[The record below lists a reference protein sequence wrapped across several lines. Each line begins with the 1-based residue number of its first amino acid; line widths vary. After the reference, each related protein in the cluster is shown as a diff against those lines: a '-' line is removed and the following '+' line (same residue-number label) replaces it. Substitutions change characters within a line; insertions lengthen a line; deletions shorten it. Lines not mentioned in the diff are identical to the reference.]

1 MFITL
6 GKLNKKMI
14 FFVILHVF
22 NLTNEI
28 YFKYINN
35 NRSYFISTSLYF
47 LSLTFNGI
55 FWLVKS
61 HSLKFIN
68 KKNIDKELI
77 SNNDTKLPEFQKII
91 LKEQKELNKKKW
103 NKIKLFIFVVSY
115 CIISKCFNIYI
126 KSSEHYRNRI
136 GGIIVICYFLEI
148 ISLFL
153 FSYLFIKII
162 RIYKH
167 HYVAL
172 IIIILTLNIINA
184 SSYFRNEFH
193 DLKKEKS
200 KIFMIMLLISN
211 ITTSLEYVLGGLYLN
226 KTEGNIFKL
235 CFFIGIFGFLF
246 LIIIQNIFRFSSLNY
261 EDIFDNFNE
270 ENKKKNIIYF
280 LEFLVNFDLKD
291 LLLFL
296 KMIINCILYYSQW
309 YIIYNFSPNHLGAIE
324 SISNLL
330 LVLLN
335 NNGGV
340 NPFYIIG
347 SIIIIF
353 MVFVFNEFIILR
365 FCGLEK
371 NTKIE
376 IDKRAAEEES
386 IYNIDS
392 ILDEDFNKEKNN
404 EVDLEIIRNS
414 NINQEN

>member
-14 FFVILHVF
+14 FFIILHVF
-22 NLTNEI
+22 NLTNELC
-28 YFKYINN
+28 YNLNDK
-35 NRSYFISTSLYF
+35 RSYFISTSLYF

-77 SNNDTKLPEFQKII
+77 SNNDTNLPEFQKVI

-103 NKIKLFIFVVSY
+103 NQIKLFIFVVSY
-115 CIISKCFNIYI
+115 CIISKCFSIYI
-126 KSSEHYRNRI
+126 KTSKQYIYRI
-136 GGIIVICYFLEI
+136 GGIIVICYFFEI

-167 HYVAL
+167 HYVSL
-172 IIIILTLNIINA
+172 IIIFLTLIIVNA
-184 SSYFRNEFH
+184 SSYFRNEFQ
-193 DLKKEKS
+193 DIRKES
-200 KIFMIMLLISN
+200 IIFNIMLLISN
-211 ITTSLEYVLGGLYLN
+211 IITSLEYVLGGLYLN

-235 CFFIGIFGFLF
+235 CFCIGIFGFLF
-246 LIIIQNIFRFSSLNY
+246 LIIIQFIYSISSLNY
-261 EDIFDNFNE
+261 EDIFDNFDE
-270 ENKKKNIIYF
+270 ENKNKISINF
-280 LEFLVNFDLKD
+280 LEFLVNFELKD
-291 LLLFL
+291 LLSFL

-335 NNGGV
+335 NNNGV

-404 EVDLEIIRNS
+404 EVDIEIIRNS

>member
-1 MFITL
+1 M
-6 GKLNKKMI
+6 
-14 FFVILHVF
+14 
-22 NLTNEI
+22 
-28 YFKYINN
+28 
-35 NRSYFISTSLYF
+35 
-47 LSLTFNGI
+47 
-55 FWLVKS
+55 
-61 HSLKFIN
+61 
-68 KKNIDKELI
+68 
-77 SNNDTKLPEFQKII
+77 
-91 LKEQKELNKKKW
+91 
-103 NKIKLFIFVVSY
+103 
-115 CIISKCFNIYI
+115 
-126 KSSEHYRNRI
+126 
-136 GGIIVICYFLEI
+136 
-148 ISLFL
+148 
-153 FSYLFIKII
+153 
-162 RIYKH
+162 
-167 HYVAL
+167 
-172 IIIILTLNIINA
+172 
-184 SSYFRNEFH
+184 RNEFK
-193 DLKKEKS
+193 DLGKEKS
-200 KIFMIMLLISN
+200 IIFLILLLISN

-246 LIIIQNIFRFSSLNY
+246 LIIIQIIYGVSSLNY
-261 EDIFDNFNE
+261 EDIFYYFDE
-270 ENKKKNIIYF
+270 ENKNKISINF
-280 LEFLVNFDLKD
+280 LEFLVNFEKKD
-291 LLLFL
+291 LSSFL

-335 NNGGV
+335 NNNGV

-404 EVDLEIIRNS
+404 EVDIEIIRNS

>member
-14 FFVILHVF
+14 FFIILHVF
-22 NLTNEI
+22 NLTNELC
-28 YFKYINN
+28 FKIINN

-77 SNNDTKLPEFQKII
+77 SNNDANLPELQKTI

-115 CIISKCFNIYI
+115 CIISKCFSIYI
-126 KSSEHYRNRI
+126 KSSKQYRYRI
-136 GGIIVICYFLEI
+136 GGIIVICYFWEI

-167 HYVAL
+167 HYVTL
-172 IIIILTLNIINA
+172 IIIILTLIIINV
-184 SSYFRNEFH
+184 SSGVRNEFK
-193 DLKKEKS
+193 DLGKEKS
-200 KIFMIMLLISN
+200 IIFLILLLISN

-246 LIIIQNIFRFSSLNY
+246 LIIIQIIYGVSSLNY
-261 EDIFDNFNE
+261 EDIFYYFDE
-270 ENKKKNIIYF
+270 ENKNKISINF
-280 LEFLVNFDLKD
+280 LEFLVNFEKKD
-291 LLLFL
+291 LSSFL

-335 NNGGV
+335 NNNGV